1 MIEFA
6 EALQTMKTRGLSINE
21 KEFFCA
27 LMVTLK
33 ESPQSAYSLVYEPD
47 EYIKSIGGE
56 HEEAYLASKE
66 QKAAELMQKQNVSQ
80 LKELLDES
88 FLEHVQT
95 NALALKDVR
104 FTGKE
109 AVQILSNLLKT
120 RTDDLESSSVKD
132 VVSLLKA
139 LSDQGAL
146 DTGDG
151 GFSRHFIQINPPF
164 VALCTNCNKEF
175 DAYRGVGA
183 VCPHCHQQYRW
194 SVEENRFYPEI
205 CKL

>member
-6 EALQTMKTRGLSINE
+6 EALQTMKTRGLNFNV
-21 KEFFCA
+21 KEFLFA

-33 ESPQSAYSLVYEPD
+33 ESPQSAFALIYEPD
-47 EYIKSIGGE
+47 EYIEHIGGE
-56 HEEAYLASKE
+56 HEEAYLFSKE
-66 QKAAELMQKQNVSQ
+66 QKANELLQKQNVSQ

-88 FLEHVQT
+88 FMEHVQS

-109 AVQILSNLLKT
+109 AVQILNNLLKT

-132 VVSLLKA
+132 VVALLRA

-146 DTGDG
+146 DMGDG

-194 SVEENRFYPEI
+194 SAEEDRFYPEI